1 MEDSLPTLT
10 KGINEEQ
17 VISLARAQLD
27 SSTISRIE
35 DKMKQVDNFLH
46 RLGDDSHRRLAIIT
60 SGGTTVPIE
69 QRTVRFIDNFSTGLR
84 GARLA
89 EYFLRNTDYAVLFLH
104 RDGSSYPGLHRLL
117 NTASSGV
124 EVLKT
129 LKSGAFEG
137 IAPMLEQERFLS
149 ISFNQVFEYILLLK
163 GVMQSSCALGKRV
176 LACLAAAVSD
186 FYVPINR
193 MPIDKLQSRE
203 IINGEGVTSLELHRV
218 PKSLELVK
226 KRWNP
231 HAFVLAFKLET
242 DQSLLI
248 KKATESIQINRVD
261 AVLANELHKRYD
273 EVHLVTNGGATVQTL
288 KRPDSVT
295 EIEESL
301 IGPLLVLIH
310 QQYIDSR

>member
-1 MEDSLPTLT
+1 
-10 KGINEEQ
+10 
-17 VISLARAQLD
+17 
-27 SSTISRIE
+27 
-35 DKMKQVDNFLH
+35 
-46 RLGDDSHRRLAIIT
+46 
-60 SGGTTVPIE
+60 
-69 QRTVRFIDNFSTGLR
+69 
-84 GARLA
+84 LA

-104 RDGSSYPGLHRLL
+104 RDGSSYPGIHRLL

-176 LACLAAAVSD
+176 FACLAAAVSD